1 MSADKLEDYRRKR
14 NFDRT
19 REPSRAGSRGSGR
32 RFVIQKHDASNLHYD
47 FRLEF
52 GGVLA
57 SWAVPKGLST
67 DPRDKRLAI
76 QTEDHPRSYIDFE
89 GIIPQGEYG
98 GGTVLVWDTGAYD
111 NLRARKGP
119 NSMSMERS
127 HDDGLI
133 EVCLHGEK
141 LQGGWALK
149 RIESGPKARW
159 LVIKMDDDRADARR
173 RPIST
178 QPRSVLSGRN
188 LDEVAAQEAPADD

>member
-1 MSADKLEDYRRKR
+1 MSDDKLEAYRRKR

-19 REPSRAGSRGSGR
+19 SEPSHAGGRRSGR
-32 RFVIQKHDASNLHYD
+32 RFVIQKHHASSLHYD

-52 GGVLA
+52 GGILA

-89 GIIPQGEYG
+89 GVIPQGEYG
-98 GGTVLVWDTGAYD
+98 GGTVLVWDTGGYD

-149 RIESGPKARW
+149 RIEGGRKPRW
-159 LVIKMDDDRADARR
+159 LIIKMDDERADARR
-173 RPIST
+173 RPAST